1 MEVDAKVVD
10 VAILATPIKRANR
23 FKVVAYS
30 TLLLRPMRIE
40 DCKLAIT
47 PGGKF
52 VLWTPDEAIKIA
64 GWAKEELAETARLA
78 YCEGVNPLAIEPV
91 DRKGDRDDE
100 P

>member
-1 MEVDAKVVD
+1 MEVDAKIVYVS
-10 VAILATPIKRANR
+10 IFATPVKRGNG
-23 FKVVAYS
+23 FKVVAYF

-64 GWAKEELAETARLA
+64 GWAKDELAETARQA
-78 YCEGVNPLAIEPV
+78 FV
-91 DRKGDRDDE
+91 DVQNRVAV
-100 P
+100 

>member
-1 MEVDAKVVD
+1 MEVDAKIVD
-10 VAILATPIKRANR
+10 VAILATPISRGNG
-23 FKVVAYS
+23 FKVVAYF

-64 GWAKEELAETARLA
+64 GWAKDELAETARQA
-78 YCEGVNPLAIEPV
+78 FVHAQKRV
-91 DRKGDRDDE
+91 AV
-100 P
+100 